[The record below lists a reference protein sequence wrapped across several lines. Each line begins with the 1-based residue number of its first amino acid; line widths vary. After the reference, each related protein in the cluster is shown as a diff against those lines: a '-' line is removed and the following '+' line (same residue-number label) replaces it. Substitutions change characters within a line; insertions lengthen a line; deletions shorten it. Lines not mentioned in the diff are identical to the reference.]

1 MSQDNTPASAEDLAA
16 AIEELTQYRERLVTE
31 MTDTAKKAKV
41 KKSKMM
47 GVLQPELEKID
58 NALEA
63 LKTQHAS
70 SAN

>member
-1 MSQDNTPASAEDLAA
+1 MSQETTPASAEELAA

-31 MTDTAKKAKV
+31 MTDTAKKAKI

-47 GVLQPELEKID
+47 GVLEPELVKID

-63 LKTQHAS
+63 LKTQHA
-70 SAN
+70 ATH

>member
-1 MSQDNTPASAEDLAA
+1 MSQESTPASAEELAA

-31 MTDTAKKAKV
+31 MTDTAKKAKI
-41 KKSKMM
+41 KKSKVM
-47 GVLQPELEKID
+47 GVLEPELVKID

-70 SAN
+70 TN

>member
-1 MSQDNTPASAEDLAA
+1 MSQGNPPATAEDLAD
-16 AIEELTQYRERLVTE
+16 AIEELTKYRERLVND
-31 MTDTAKKAKV
+31 MTDTAKKAKI

-47 GVLQPELEKID
+47 GVLEPELEKID

-63 LKTQHAS
+63 LKAQHAS